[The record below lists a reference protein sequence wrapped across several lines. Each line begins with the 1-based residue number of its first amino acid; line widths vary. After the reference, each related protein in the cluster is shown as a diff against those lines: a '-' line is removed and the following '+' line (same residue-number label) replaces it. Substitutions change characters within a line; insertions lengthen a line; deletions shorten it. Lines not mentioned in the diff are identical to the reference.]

1 MLVRVKLEKRV
12 EWQKLDACAL
22 VQHVTGN
29 ACEDLFHHAVRAVVA
44 ILEGLS
50 KQETTGVHQAIID
63 SPGIDADTV
72 KRSSHLPGLPQS
84 GDHLVPQPQDIP
96 EAVPAQCHRAVGKA
110 VRLFQAQLL
119 PIK

>member
-12 EWQKLDACAL
+12 EWQKLDASAF
-22 VQHVTGN
+22 VQNITGN
-29 ACEDLFHHAVRAVVA
+29 ACEDLLHHAVRAVVA

-72 KRSSHLPGLPQS
+72 KPSSHLPRLPPS
-84 GDHLVPQPQDIP
+84 GDHPVPQPQQIP
-96 EAVPAQCHRAVGKA
+96 ETSSAQCHPAA
-110 VRLFQAQLL
+110 
-119 PIK
+119 